1 MRKLL
6 MFGAVGGVVYAL
18 RRPITRFLTRA
29 TGTWVGTEA

>member
-6 MFGAVGGVVYAL
+6 LFATIGGVVYAL

-29 TGTWVGTEA
+29 TGTWVGSEA